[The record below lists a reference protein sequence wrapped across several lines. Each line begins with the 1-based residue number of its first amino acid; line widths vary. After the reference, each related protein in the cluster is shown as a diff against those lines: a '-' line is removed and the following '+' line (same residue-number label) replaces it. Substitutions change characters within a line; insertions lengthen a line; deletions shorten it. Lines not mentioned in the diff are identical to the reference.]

1 MFRCTPDV
9 AVADQPPQAGLPS
22 TPTLDLS
29 APWTSP
35 PDSRPWPLSAHTHPA
50 SSESED
56 AGIACTQEEAVCAED
71 NAMVMNHTHES
82 AWELYQQ
89 TFAAKPSM
97 LVRPPQGIPNPIL
110 SADYSGGPADNHL
123 LDECTV
129 YKERTETGH
138 EGDLEYY
145 GMPLPAFL
153 HFKQEFIGK
162 VKTADFSRLS
172 AATVECMMF
181 KLAQLFGMT
190 GSVLSKLSPAICK
203 QRVSAFIDKIE
214 PKGERTTLKTY
225 WPKMREMVA
234 DLVNNEEEYKQF
246 VTPEEAKAYKSN
258 ANSLMT
264 AQNYLHFMDRLYRR
278 TVRRMDRRGVDFEEE
293 MWDEGTGR
301 IVMSFELWDTWRSA
315 AGFLS
320 KLQFWL
326 LTGGDTP
333 RELALTNAL
342 VNAQQEAT
350 RAGSNNTKLGLKSD
364 LHVIEKPYT
373 AEDWKRFVSEWI
385 HAKDPLEA
393 FKMFRLAAMMTIA
406 KKGYVRGGQCPKY
419 AVHWYQHVHI

>member
-1 MFRCTPDV
+1 MFWLMLLLLISHHK
-9 AVADQPPQAGLPS
+9 QAFL
-22 TPTLDLS
+22 LDLS
-29 APWTSP
+29 APWTS

-56 AGIACTQEEAVCAED
+56 AGIACTREEAVCAED
-71 NAMVMNHTHES
+71 NAMVMSTHES

-89 TFAAKPSM
+89 TFSAKPSM
-97 LVRPPQGIPNPIL
+97 LVRPPQGIPNPLL
-110 SADYSGGPADNHL
+110 SADYSRGPADNHL

-162 VKTADFSRLS
+162 
-172 AATVECMMF
+172 
-181 KLAQLFGMT
+181 
-190 GSVLSKLSPAICK
+190 
-203 QRVSAFIDKIE
+203 RVSAFIDKIE

-246 VTPEEAKAYKSN
+246 VTPEDAKAYKFN

-264 AQNYLHFMDRLYRR
+264 AQKYLHFMDRLYRR

-342 VNAQQEAT
+342 VNAQQEAI

-385 HAKDPLEA
+385 HAKDPLDA
-393 FKMFRLAAMMTIA
+393 FKSFRLASMMTIA
-406 KKGYVRGGQCPKY
+406 KKGYIRGDSVRNMLCIGISMYTYEATEDCMVDEDVDSLILTQFKFKTGTGTDCHNS
-419 AVHWYQHVHI
+419 VLLR